1 MLCERCGDH
10 EAVWACHV
18 GLHDTVL
25 FTCRACALRT
35 REPYTYPITTRQLR
49 DAIVQRMA
57 ARHWPWTSNA
67 NSNSRREVG
76 RQVRE
81 LVALVREAA

>member
-1 MLCERCGDH
+1 MLCERCGDR
-10 EAVWACHV
+10 ESDWACHV

-35 REPYTYPITTRQLR
+35 REPYTYPITPRQMR
-49 DAIVQRMA
+49 DAIGQRMA
-57 ARHWPWTSNA
+57 ARHWTLGS
-67 NSNSRREVG
+67 SRREVG